1 MAIQA
6 ELANKLKRTGVPV
19 ILLGDFNERDEAY
32 CSITGNSDLE
42 AVNGGGWPN
51 GRCDPPSWMRIDW
64 IFASPSVRVDWTTS
78 TWRTRT
84 PATSPTTA

>member
-6 ELANKLKRTGVPV
+6 DLANELEETGVPV
-19 ILLGDFNERDEAY
+19 ILLGDFNERDEAF
-32 CSITGNSDLE
+32 CSITGNSDLK

-64 IFASPSVRVDWTTS
+64 IFVSKPTRVDYVDLENAS
-78 TWRTRT
+78 